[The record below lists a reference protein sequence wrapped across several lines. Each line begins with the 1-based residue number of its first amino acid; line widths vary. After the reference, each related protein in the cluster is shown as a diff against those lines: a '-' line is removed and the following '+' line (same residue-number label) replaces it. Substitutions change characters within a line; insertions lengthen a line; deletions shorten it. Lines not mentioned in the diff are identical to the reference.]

1 MHRLYACEHKIRRT
15 VPALLLGMVVALWAP
30 CAHAAP
36 TLSDDRGSA
45 VALLPVPQRI
55 VSLLPSLTES
65 VCALGQCAKLVGVD
79 RYSDFPASVRSLPIV
94 GGGLDPNIEGI
105 VALRP
110 DLVLVASSAPGTG
123 RLRALGLRVMA
134 LEPKDSANAERVLLT
149 LGQMLGVDT
158 AKALVQAMHADMQSA
173 IAMVPPRARG
183 QRVYFEISPGP
194 YAAST
199 SSFLGQTL
207 QGLGLKNIVD
217 GSLGPFPKVNP
228 EMVVRAQPDVIMVGD
243 SNADA
248 MQSRPGWSKLTALQD
263 RRLCVFG
270 KGDADVLVRAGPR
283 MAQGAALV
291 ARCLQT
297 LYGDQNAPSRMK
309 ASTP

>member
-1 MHRLYACEHKIRRT
+1 MKVLRGWMCAAAC
-15 VPALLLGMVVALWAP
+15 LLMANV
-30 CAHAAP
+30 HAGT
-36 TLSDDRGSA
+36 TLLDDRGSA

-65 VCALGQCAKLVGVD
+65 VCALGQCARLVGVD
-79 RYSDFPASVRSLPIV
+79 RYSDYPPSVRSLPNV
-94 GGGLDPNIEGI
+94 GGGLDPNIEAI

-110 DLVLVASSAPGTG
+110 DLVLVASSAPGTE

-149 LGQMLGVDT
+149 LGQMLGVGT
-158 AKALVQAMHADMQSA
+158 AQALVQAIEADMQA
-173 IAMVPPRARG
+173 ATARVPARARG

-199 SSFLGQTL
+199 SSFLGQML
-207 QGLGLKNIVD
+207 QRLGLKNIVE
-217 GSLGPFPKVNP
+217 GSLGPFPKINP

-248 MQSRPGWSKLTALQD
+248 LQSRPGWSRLTALQNHH
-263 RRLCVFG
+263 LCVFG
-270 KGDADVLVRAGPR
+270 KSDADVLVRAGPR

-297 LYGDQNAPSRMK
+297 IYGEERGTVSAKGVAP
-309 ASTP
+309 

>member
-1 MHRLYACEHKIRRT
+1 MWFGAS
-15 VPALLLGMVVALWAP
+15 AQ
-30 CAHAAP
+30 AAP
-36 TLSDDRGSA
+36 TLLDDRGAA
-45 VALLPVPQRI
+45 VAVLPVPQRI

-79 RYSDFPASVRSLPIV
+79 RYSDYPASVRSLPMV
-94 GGGLDPNIEGI
+94 GGGLDPNIEAI

-110 DLVLVASSAPGTG
+110 DLVLVASSAPGTE

-149 LGQMLGVDT
+149 LGQMLGVGT
-158 AKALVQAMHADMQSA
+158 AKALVQAMDADMQSA

-207 QGLGLKNIVD
+207 QSLGLKNMVA
-217 GSLGPFPKVNP
+217 GSLGPFPKINP

-243 SNADA
+243 SSADA
-248 MQSRPGWSKLTALQD
+248 LQSRPGWSKLAALQN
-263 RRLCVFG
+263 RRLCAFG
-270 KGDADVLVRAGPR
+270 KEDADVLVRAGPR

-291 ARCLQT
+291 VRCLQT
-297 LYGDQNAPSRMK
+297 LYGDQRAPAPAK
-309 ASTP
+309 GAAL

>member
-1 MHRLYACEHKIRRT
+1 MKVLRGWMCAAAC
-15 VPALLLGMVVALWAP
+15 LLMANV
-30 CAHAAP
+30 HASP
-36 TLSDDRGSA
+36 TLLDDRGSA

-79 RYSDFPASVRSLPIV
+79 RYSDYPPSVRNLPNV
-94 GGGLDPNIEGI
+94 GGGLDPNIEAI

-110 DLVLVASSAPGTG
+110 DLVLVASSAPGTE

-149 LGQMLGVDT
+149 LGQMLGAGT
-158 AKALVQAMHADMQSA
+158 AKALVQAIEADIQSA
-173 IAMVPPRARG
+173 TAQVPARARG

-207 QGLGLKNIVD
+207 QRLGLKNIVE
-217 GSLGPFPKVNP
+217 GSLGPFPKINP
-228 EMVVRAQPDVIMVGD
+228 EMVVRAQPDVVMVGD

-248 MQSRPGWSKLTALQD
+248 LQSRPGWSKLTALQNH
-263 RRLCVFG
+263 RLCVFG

-297 LYGDQNAPSRMK
+297 LYGDERGTVSAKGVAP
-309 ASTP
+309 

>member
-1 MHRLYACEHKIRRT
+1 MYASGQEMKRT
-15 VPALLLGMVVALWAP
+15 VPALFFGALAVFWAA
-30 CAHAAP
+30 CASATP
-36 TLSDDRGSA
+36 TLLDDRGAA
-45 VALLPVPQRI
+45 VAFLPVPQRI

-79 RYSDFPASVRSLPIV
+79 RYSDYPPGVRGLPNV
-94 GGGLDPNIEGI
+94 GGGLDPNIEAI

-110 DLVLVASSAPGTG
+110 DLVLVASSAPGTE

-149 LGQMLGVDT
+149 LGQMLGVGT
-158 AKALVQAMHADMQSA
+158 AKALVQAIEADMQSA
-173 IAMVPPRARG
+173 TAQVPARARG

-207 QGLGLKNIVD
+207 QRLGLKNIVE
-217 GSLGPFPKVNP
+217 GSLGPFPKINP
-228 EMVVRAQPDVIMVGD
+228 EMVVRAQPDVVMVGD

-248 MQSRPGWSKLTALQD
+248 LQSRPGWSKLTALQNH
-263 RRLCVFG
+263 RLCVFG

-297 LYGDQNAPSRMK
+297 LYGDERGTVAAKGVAP
-309 ASTP
+309 